1 MVRMVYHRRGT
12 IVAYFLVLIAALT
25 TGLVT
30 TLALTAGNG
39 AQLASMTLHRD
50 QAYYAAEAGI
60 QHAFWQMQQNGN
72 WRAAA
77 GTPLTG
83 AVGGASYSVTATGD
97 WNSPVFITSVGT
109 VGTNTSM
116 TMTAMASPTVLVP
129 AISLGRNFSNNGNI
143 TINGDVQAK
152 GNISTSGRFK
162 VIGALYAGGSISTQ
176 GSVEISGASHPNT
189 PNITVPTVDMNWLKS
204 HASLV
209 INVPLGARNFD
220 VTWLNLGSG
229 NIVYFA
235 GGPIQFKG
243 HVNIIGY
250 GTVVSEGDITIQ
262 GGASFGTS
270 SNPAQANIVTAGTL
284 DIGGYLG
291 LSGSIYAGA
300 ISKNGGLDV
309 TGVIVSQEDL
319 DTGGGV
325 IITRAQPPSWD
336 PRSAVTGVGTMVL
349 SRVTGPIF
357 WR

>member
-1 MVRMVYHRRGT
+1 MVRMDYHRPGT
-12 IVAYFLVLIAALT
+12 VVAYFLVLIAVLT
-25 TGLVT
+25 TGLLT
-30 TLALTAGNG
+30 TVALTTGNG
-39 AQLASMTLHRD
+39 AQLADMTLHRD

-60 QHAFWQMQQNGN
+60 QHAFWQLQLNGN

-77 GTPLTG
+77 GTPLSG

-97 WNSPVFITSVGT
+97 WNSPVLITSVGT

-116 TMTAMASPTVLVP
+116 TMTAMASPTIMVP
-129 AISLGRNFSNNGNI
+129 AISLGHNLSNNGNI

-152 GNISTSGRFK
+152 GNIGTSGRLK
-162 VIGALYAGGSISTQ
+162 VTGALYAGGSISTQ

-189 PNITVPTVDMNWLKS
+189 PNITIPTVDMNWLKS
-204 HASLV
+204 HASLI
-209 INVPLGARNFD
+209 INVPMGAKNYQ
-220 VTWLNLGSG
+220 VSSLNLGSG

-243 HVNIIGY
+243 HVSIVGY

-270 SNPAQANIVTAGTL
+270 SSPAQANIVTGGTL

-291 LSGSIYAGA
+291 LAGSIYAGA
-300 ISKNGGLDV
+300 ITKNGGLDV
-309 TGVIVSQEDL
+309 TGVIVSQDDL
-319 DTGGGV
+319 DTGGGLV
-325 IITRAQPPSWD
+325 ITRAQPPSWD
-336 PRSAVTGVGTMVL
+336 PRSAMSGVGSMVL

-357 WR
+357 WQ